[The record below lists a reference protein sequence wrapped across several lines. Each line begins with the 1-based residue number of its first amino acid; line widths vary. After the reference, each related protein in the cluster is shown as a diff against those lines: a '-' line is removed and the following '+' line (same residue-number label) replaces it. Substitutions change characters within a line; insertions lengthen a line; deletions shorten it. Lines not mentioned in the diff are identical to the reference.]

1 MAFPVT
7 QAMRAGRRA
16 RAEERQKLYDALTL
30 QQKLDGVP
38 GHHAPAGKKARA
50 KLLLQAQKQEEK
62 AKLEAAAAAAK
73 AASKAEKN
81 DKVQKK
87 NK

>member
-7 QAMRAGRRA
+7 QAMRAARRA
-16 RAEERQKLYDALTL
+16 RANDRQKLYDALTL

-50 KLLLQAQKQEEK
+50 KLELQAQKQVEK

-73 AASKAEKN
+73 ATSQAEK
-81 DKVQKK
+81 KTQKK
-87 NK
+87 SK